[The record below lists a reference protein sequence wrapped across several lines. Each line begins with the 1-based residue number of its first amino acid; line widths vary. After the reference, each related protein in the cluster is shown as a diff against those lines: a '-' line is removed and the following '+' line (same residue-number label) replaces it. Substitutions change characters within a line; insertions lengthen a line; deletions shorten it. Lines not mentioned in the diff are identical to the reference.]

1 VRGIKKPGNQNTAV
15 SCPKKG
21 RFLRAL
27 MGELG
32 PREMRN
38 FDEHVLQ
45 CSKCRFL
52 LEALRRLQ
60 TELEARKKAVAA
72 EKICAKDSR
81 DLKRLARRQIKAL
94 TPKKAF
100 SLSRPVIVGGAV
112 LAAAAFLFLG
122 DVFLIRTHARDQLHR
137 GSSKEGL
144 RLIEPRGNLEE
155 APSVFLWTDVK
166 GRDVF
171 SVKIVD
177 DELNLLYGDNVN
189 STRLSLP
196 PEVERK
202 FAKGRVYLWTVEAR
216 DDSRAVLASASGYF
230 SIE

>member
-1 VRGIKKPGNQNTAV
+1 MRGIKKPGNQNTAV
-15 SCPKKG
+15 PCPKKG

-27 MGELG
+27 MGELNPG
-32 PREMRN
+32 EMRN
-38 FDEHVLQ
+38 FEEHVSH
-45 CSKCRFL
+45 CPRCRFL

-72 EKICAKDSR
+72 EKTCAEDSR
-81 DLKRLARRQIKAL
+81 DLRRLARRQIKAL
-94 TPKKAF
+94 TPKRAF
-100 SLSRPVIVGGAV
+100 SLSRPVIIGGAV

-122 DVFLIRTHARDQLHR
+122 DVFLIRTHAHDQLHR

-155 APSVFLWTDVK
+155 APSFFLWTDVK
-166 GRDVF
+166 GRDRF
-171 SVKIVD
+171 SVEIVD
-177 DELNLLYGDNVN
+177 DELNLIYGYNVY

-196 PEVERK
+196 SEVGRK

-216 DDSRAVLASASGYF
+216 DDAGAVLASASEYF